1 MKGGVRPR
9 SIFITAL
16 EPAEVDA
23 LLAILAPVAVL
34 YEPFNKD
41 DPLEAIGRAGNWH
54 GAHSMTLRHKRTT
67 RLLAALALFSAAVL
81 PQAALTQPAGIEPQA
96 EKLLKASMA
105 FLAAQKRFSVDTR
118 NTIDVVLTS
127 GQKLQ
132 FGAAASASVQRPNKM
147 RAERKGDLVDQVFV
161 YDGKSLT
168 LYNPGQKYYAT
179 VGAPGTLDAT
189 LDFART
195 KLDVIA
201 PGGDLLY
208 ANAYEI
214 LMENVTS
221 GFVVGKAVV
230 EGVRCDHLAFRGAEV
245 DWQIWLQ
252 EGKQPLPRKWLIT
265 TKDIAGSPEFEVVM
279 TKWNLAPNF
288 ADGMFD
294 FKPSKGARKVDF
306 LPLIGGTAKPR

>member
-1 MKGGVRPR
+1 MTIRHTR
-9 SIFITAL
+9 TNTA
-16 EPAEVDA
+16 
-23 LLAILAPVAVL
+23 
-34 YEPFNKD
+34 
-41 DPLEAIGRAGNWH
+41 
-54 GAHSMTLRHKRTT
+54 
-67 RLLAALALFSAAVL
+67 RLLAALALCSAVVL
-81 PQAALTQPAGIEPQA
+81 PQVGLAQPAGIEPQA

-132 FGAAASASVQRPNKM
+132 FGATASASVQRPNRM
-147 RAERKGDLVDQVFV
+147 RAERKGDLVDQVFL

-179 VGAPGTLDAT
+179 VGAPGTLEGM

-195 KLDVIA
+195 TLDVIA

-221 GFVVGKAVV
+221 GFVVGKSVV
-230 EGVRCDHLAFRGAEV
+230 EGVRCDHLAFRGADV
-245 DWQIWLQ
+245 DWQIWIQ
-252 EGKQPLPRKWLIT
+252 EGKQPLPRKFVIT
-265 TKDIAGSPEFEVVM
+265 SKDVPGEPQFTVVV
-279 TKWNLAPNF
+279 TKWDLAPKLGR
-288 ADGMFD
+288 GMFD
-294 FKPSKGARKVDF
+294 FTPPKDAKKVDF
-306 LPLIGGTAKPR
+306 LPLGKAAPQAR